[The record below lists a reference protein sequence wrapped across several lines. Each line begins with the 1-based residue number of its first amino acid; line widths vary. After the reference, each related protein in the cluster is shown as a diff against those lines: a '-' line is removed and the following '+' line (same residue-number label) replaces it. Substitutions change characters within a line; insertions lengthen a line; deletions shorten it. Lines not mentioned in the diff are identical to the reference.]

1 MRTPCSHTCLA
12 FILKFLNFLNAFVGV
27 VIIIYSAYVLNQLHH
42 HPPPND
48 SGFRP
53 NSGVFNPDDALT
65 FNFSSLPAPWFTYA
79 FLATGILIVFISF
92 VGFIG
97 AEAISGC
104 CLCFYAVLTTLFILS
119 EVGLVIFIALDRQW
133 EKDIPFDPTGE
144 LDRLWT
150 FINDNA
156 DVFMW
161 VGIVILSVQARFSLL
176 YDYTSMSIV
185 IFYLLVY
192 KKPRCLRSSLLPR
205 GSLHIGICCNILFK
219 PMLLM
224 CFHTA
229 NSELRGCLVVLEI
242 MEYLRNFEN
251 LSYISLILKFGTDY
265 TEVLSVL
272 LAVVLRSLVSS
283 QNEDDD
289 LEAEYGFRNSSR
301 EPLVSPYSGQASG
314 SARGDSDIWSVRMR
328 EKVSAVLVRLHML
341 CMDLIPAAAVTRNQN
356 LVNPKASAADVM
368 KCE

>member
-27 VIIIYSAYVLNQLHH
+27 VIIIYCAYVLNQLHH

-53 NSGVFNPDDALT
+53 ISGVFSPDDALSS
-65 FNFSSLPAPWFTYA
+65 NFSSLPAPWFTYA

-104 CLCFYAVLTTLFILS
+104 CLCFYAVLTTVFILS

-133 EKDIPFDPTGE
+133 EKDIPSDPTGE

-161 VGIVILSVQARFSLL
+161 VGIVILSVQARFRLL
-176 YDYTSMSIV
+176 YDYTSMSIM
-185 IFYLLVY
+185 IFYFV
-192 KKPRCLRSSLLPR
+192 SMS
-205 GSLHIGICCNILFK
+205 
-219 PMLLM
+219 
-224 CFHTA
+224 
-229 NSELRGCLVVLEI
+229 NSELRVCLVVLMMPCNI
-242 MEYLRNFEN
+242 YYHIFR
-251 LSYISLILKFGTDY
+251 K
-265 TEVLSVL
+265 VLSVL
-272 LAVVLRSLVSS
+272 LAVVLISLVSS

-289 LEAEYGFRNSSR
+289 LEGEYGFRNSSR

-314 SARGDSDIWSVRMR
+314 SARGDSDIWSLRMR
-328 EKVSAVLVRLHML
+328 EKLNSERNKCLVMFQSSNTGAVLVRLHML
-341 CMDLIPAAAVTRNQN
+341 LMDLIPPPAAAATRNQN
-356 LVNPKASAADVM
+356 LVNPKASADDVM

>member
-161 VGIVILSVQARFSLL
+161 VGIVILSVQ
-176 YDYTSMSIV
+176 
-185 IFYLLVY
+185 
-192 KKPRCLRSSLLPR
+192 
-205 GSLHIGICCNILFK
+205 
-219 PMLLM
+219 
-224 CFHTA
+224 
-229 NSELRGCLVVLEI
+229 
-242 MEYLRNFEN
+242 
-251 LSYISLILKFGTDY
+251 
-265 TEVLSVL
+265 VLSVL

-328 EKVSAVLVRLHML
+328 EKYGLNTSSSSDAK
-341 CMDLIPAAAVTRNQN
+341 
-356 LVNPKASAADVM
+356 PKFGES
-368 KCE
+368 KSISS